1 MVLARQEAKE
11 REEKQGDISGGGGSG
26 DRKDNN
32 ESSKG
37 NPKSTFG
44 DASIVQNIH
53 FLYVR
58 AKRKWKED
66 LSWHLQHAEF
76 AKEVKSYQMLS
87 RIYAEALQIH
97 PRNENLWI
105 EAASH
110 EYFGYE
116 MDNTNNDG
124 DENSEGGGSIK
135 SARVLLQRGL
145 RINPTA
151 KSLWLQSFCLEL
163 HYIQKLRGRRE
174 ILQLQAVADRDS
186 SNEDENDQEVDNTMK
201 LPVIIFKN
209 AIKAIPDDVVF
220 RLKFVEQCKLFP
232 QTQSLSDM
240 IMDSIETEFQNVED
254 VWIARAQ
261 LMLQNNQSEL
271 VETQE
276 IATRKRKRDDD
287 TFDRDAKVLQ
297 ILREATDALSTP
309 KMYLQCL
316 EFLRL
321 YFSTMCTSFDEG
333 NDITLAKK
341 RMSNIIEFS
350 VQLINKAE
358 TAVSM
363 SPELAISMAS
373 CLEEFGLSN
382 QALKLIK
389 SLTNDNPECKKE
401 SKCWLKIAEICE
413 SVNINDS
420 CDKNL
425 KASCKVLRKALDW
438 VPLHDSGHVL
448 ILSKLFMNLLSDH
461 NLSSSKDEL
470 LSTYEK
476 ILLLH
481 HQVKE
486 SEISLPSITRA
497 YIAYIRFAANDINV
511 IRQIYKKSL
520 LNPHYRE
527 IASVHDNDPDIMKEI
542 FDECI
547 LVETEQLRIAE
558 FGSTKRKQEIHHLLS
573 LNDAAYLYFLQ
584 VNSKLAQVY
593 SQQKI
598 ELSDQL

>member
-11 REEKQGDISGGGGSG
+11 REEKQGECIGGGGG
-26 DRKDNN
+26 GNRKDSN
-32 ESSKG
+32 ELSKG
-37 NPKSTFG
+37 NLKSTFG

-53 FLYVR
+53 FLYIR

-116 MDNTNNDG
+116 MDNTNNNDDG
-124 DENSEGGGSIK
+124 DEKSEGGGSIK

-151 KSLWLQSFCLEL
+151 KSVWLQSFCLEL
-163 HYIQKLRGRRE
+163 HYIQKLRGRRV
-174 ILQLQAVADRDS
+174 ILQLQAVAERDS
-186 SNEDENDQEVDNTMK
+186 SDEDENDQEVDNVFK
-201 LPVIIFKN
+201 LPTIIFKN
-209 AIKAIPDDVVF
+209 AIKAIPDNAIF
-220 RLKFVEQCKLFP
+220 RLQFVEQCKLFP

-240 IMDSIETEFQNVED
+240 IMDSIVTDFQNVED

-271 VETQE
+271 LETQG
-276 IATRKRKRDDD
+276 IATRKRRRDGD
-287 TFDRDAKVLQ
+287 TFDSDEKMLQ

-321 YFSTMCTSFDEG
+321 YFSTMCTSFDETD
-333 NDITLAKK
+333 DITLARK

-358 TAVSM
+358 IAVSV
-363 SPELAISMAS
+363 SPELAISMTS

-401 SKCWLKIAEICE
+401 YKCWLKIAEI
-413 SVNINDS
+413 SGSININDS
-420 CDKNL
+420 GDKNL
-425 KASCKVLRKALDW
+425 KVSCKVLRKALDW
-438 VPLHDSGHVL
+438 VPLYDSGYL
-448 ILSKLFMNLLSDH
+448 MILSQLFMNLLSDH

-486 SEISLPSITRA
+486 SEISLPSITL
-497 YIAYIRFAANDINV
+497 AYIRFAANDITV
-511 IRQIYKKSL
+511 VRQIYKKSL

-527 IASVHDNDPDIMKEI
+527 IASGHDNDPNIMKEI

-547 LVETEQLRIAE
+547 LLETEQLRIAE
-558 FGSTKRKQEIHHLLS
+558 FGSKKRMLEIHHLLS

-584 VNSKLAQVY
+584 VNGKFAQVY

-598 ELSDQL
+598 ELSNQLR